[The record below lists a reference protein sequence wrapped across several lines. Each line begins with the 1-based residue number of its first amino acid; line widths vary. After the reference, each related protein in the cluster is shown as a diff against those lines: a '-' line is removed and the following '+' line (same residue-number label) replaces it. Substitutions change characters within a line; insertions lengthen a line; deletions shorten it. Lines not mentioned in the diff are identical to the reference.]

1 MSRACEPRTTSDWP
15 RRCARRASA
24 WTRSHPGALVA
35 LGTAPEVVGQVAAE
49 HGLALVELGA
59 VARSLEDVFFE
70 LTEDQA

>member
-1 MSRACEPRTTSDWP
+1 M
-15 RRCARRASA
+15 
-24 WTRSHPGALVA
+24 A
-35 LGTAPEVVGQVAAE
+35 LGTAPEAVGQVAAE